1 MANKLL
7 FCFFVFDFEATW
19 G

>member
-7 FCFFVFDFEATW
+7 FCSFVFDFEVM
-19 G
+19 